1 MVWRWRVGALAVDEL
16 MVHGI
21 VLHLRIYPAFARV
34 SKIVGLVRVVY
45 IFQYHRQKNH
55 TFPDEIEHESFYSRG
70 PR

>member
-1 MVWRWRVGALAVDEL
+1 

-21 VLHLRIYPAFARV
+21 VSHLRIYPAFARV

-45 IFQYHRQKNH
+45 ILQYRRQKLKNH

-70 PR
+70 SR